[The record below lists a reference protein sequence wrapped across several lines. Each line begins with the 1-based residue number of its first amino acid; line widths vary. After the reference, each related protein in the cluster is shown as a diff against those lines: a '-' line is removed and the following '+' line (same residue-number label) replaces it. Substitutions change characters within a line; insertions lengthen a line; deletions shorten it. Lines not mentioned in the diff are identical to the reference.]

1 MNDKD
6 FRDTCAMMSM
16 LGLVIAY
23 KDNHT
28 EDVLAE
34 RAFKLADAMLEAR
47 NAEPKNE
54 GGIATIKKRRVTK

>member
-1 MNDKD
+1 MNEED
-6 FRDTCAMMSM
+6 FRDACAMMSM

-47 NAEPKNE
+47 TKKEPEE
-54 GGIATIKKRRVTK
+54 GIVAIKKKIRRV